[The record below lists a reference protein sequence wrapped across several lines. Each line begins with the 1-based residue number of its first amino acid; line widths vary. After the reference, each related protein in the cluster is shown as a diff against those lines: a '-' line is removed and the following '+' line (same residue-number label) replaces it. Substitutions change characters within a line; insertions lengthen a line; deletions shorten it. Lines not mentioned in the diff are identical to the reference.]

1 MPKNNHIIAKQ
12 FVNFVTT
19 RVIEIDKETMIRPR
33 EIMALIKRLVVLQKM
48 KGKADILLTD
58 LVDDDKLLVA
68 RLARWYPSED
78 EYGRIPVQVTDLSR
92 SIIRKWDST

>member
-12 FVNFVTT
+12 FFKFAST
-19 RVIEIDKETMIRPR
+19 RIIKIDDKTVVRPR

-48 KGKADILLTD
+48 KGKADILLPD

-68 RLARWYPSED
+68 KLSRWRPSED
-78 EYGRIPVQVTDLSR
+78 EYGRLPVQITNLCR
-92 SIIRKWDST
+92 SIISKWNPT